1 MGGQL
6 GPELAVTMLGKKR
19 KKKGLG
25 ISKNLSGKHLVIKK
39 KKRGRERKR
48 NTNDGRETEQKK
60 LSATL

>member
-39 KKRGRERKR
+39 KKEGEREKGTQMMEEKQNRK
-48 NTNDGRETEQKK
+48 N
-60 LSATL
+60 